1 MREVIE
7 KAIGALRDRI
17 DGASDRELAVTLLT
31 TIAIVGPLVAFF
43 TYLFPHPEGTDF
55 VLPTILFWIA
65 IVGGIVVWLRR
76 ESVGWP
82 AIRLCTLFGAALIS
96 AVMISVPDRTAAY
109 LAYYVWLGIFAFYF
123 LRPAW
128 ALATAAWIAA
138 LYAIVV
144 ALDAPAGAIELWI
157 NGAATV
163 LGVGMIVLALRTR
176 IDGLVR
182 SLESAAAT
190 DDLTGPRNRRAFDEQ
205 LRRELQR
212 AGRGQEG
219 LALALLDLDRFKQL
233 NDSSGH
239 LAGDEALRALADVIR
254 REVRRMDWPARV
266 GGDEFGI
273 LLPGAD
279 TQEATAVANRLR
291 AAIEEQFADSPL
303 ALLASIG
310 VATSSGHE
318 TSSEDLLAEAD
329 AALLRGEAP
338 RWRPRLRRRLA
349 LNG

>member
-31 TIAIVGPLVAFF
+31 TIAIVGLLVAFC

-55 VLPTILFWIA
+55 VLPTILFCIA
-65 IVGGIVVWLRR
+65 IVGGIVLWLRW

-82 AIRLCTLFGAALIS
+82 VIRLCTLFGAALIT

-138 LYAIVV
+138 LYAIPV

-190 DDLTGPRNRRAFDEQ
+190 DDLTGLPNR
-205 LRRELQR
+205 
-212 AGRGQEG
+212 
-219 LALALLDLDRFKQL
+219 K
-233 NDSSGH
+233 
-239 LAGDEALRALADVIR
+239 
-254 REVRRMDWPARV
+254 
-266 GGDEFGI
+266 FGI
-273 LLPGAD
+273 LLPDAD

-291 AAIEEQFADSPL
+291 AAIEEEFADSPL
-303 ALLASIG
+303 ALLASIR

-329 AALLRGEAP
+329 AALYVAKRRGGGHVFAAGWRSTVDEPAREPAGAP
-338 RWRPRLRRRLA
+338 A
-349 LNG
+349 VF

>member
-1 MREVIE
+1 MIE

-55 VLPTILFWIA
+55 VLPTILFCIA
-65 IVGGIVVWLRR
+65 IVVGIVLWLRR

-82 AIRLCTLFGAALIS
+82 VIRLCTLFGAALIT

-138 LYAIVV
+138 LYAIAV

-190 DDLTGPRNRRAFDEQ
+190 DDITGLPNR
-205 LRRELQR
+205 
-212 AGRGQEG
+212 
-219 LALALLDLDRFKQL
+219 K
-233 NDSSGH
+233 
-239 LAGDEALRALADVIR
+239 
-254 REVRRMDWPARV
+254 
-266 GGDEFGI
+266 FGI
-273 LLPGAD
+273 LLPDAD

-291 AAIEEQFADSPL
+291 AAIEEEFADSPL
-303 ALLASIG
+303 ALLASIR

-329 AALLRGEAP
+329 AALYVAKRRGGGHVFAAGWRSTVDEPAREPAGAP
-338 RWRPRLRRRLA
+338 A
-349 LNG
+349 VF